1 MSFYKVIL
9 TLKPLFVNRFSFNDF
24 FVIFYVL
31 LYLYDF
37 INFCKLISINDFISF
52 YESAS
57 AHNFIN
63 LYKFISVHNFII
75 FYKPIRI
82 HDFTSS
88 YDLMP
93 SHKLINST
101 KKSAL
106 RQINISYLQLNYH
119 IESLP
124 ALDI

>member
-9 TLKPLFVNRFSFNDF
+9 TLKLLFVNRFSFSNF
-24 FVIFYVL
+24 FAVFYVL
-31 LYLYDF
+31 VDLYDF
-37 INFCKLISINDFISF
+37 INFCKLISIHD
-52 YESAS
+52 
-57 AHNFIN
+57 
-63 LYKFISVHNFII
+63 FII
-75 FYKPIRI
+75 FYKPIRV

-88 YDLMP
+88 YDLMTP
-93 SHKLINST
+93 HKLINST